1 MKEYYSCNALLLKKG
16 DVMSEDKKSI
26 LVGIGLIV
34 ISIIIVVSFTVLFGE
49 KNEDKSGVVLS
60 DSDIETIDGFNRS
73 VVELIEKQNDYKTT
87 MDIYDY
93 DNKIKEVINMH
104 DKLTA
109 EQKAEIDGD
118 KYNLLMS
125 IHNMLG
131 IKLSTV
137 RLQQAYIDSLNAIV
151 EIFDESMA
159 DNEYVKKAENIANLY
174 DLLKNDSKE
183 MLLYKDKTQRIV
195 TKYKELKSKEEQTEI
210 SKKGKKKDK
219 VEEKTTRKKVKE
231 TSESTTRKQRNVEP
245 DDYDNGEDFAD
256 DAWGDDY
263 DDWDDAYEDWEDE
276 GW

>member
-183 MLLYKDKTQRIV
+183 MLLDKDKTQRIV

>member
-137 RLQQAYIDSLNAIV
+137 RLQQSYIDSLNAIV

-183 MLLYKDKTQRIV
+183 MLLDKDKTQRIV

>member
-104 DKLTA
+104 DKLTV
-109 EQKAEIDGD
+109 EQKAEIDVD

-183 MLLYKDKTQRIV
+183 MLLDKDKTQRIV

>member
-1 MKEYYSCNALLLKKG
+1 MEEYYSCNALLLKKG

-104 DKLTA
+104 DKLTV
-109 EQKAEIDGD
+109 EQKAEIDVD

-183 MLLYKDKTQRIV
+183 MLLDKDKTQRIV

>member
-1 MKEYYSCNALLLKKG
+1 MEEYYSCNALLLKKG

-49 KNEDKSGVVLS
+49 KNDDKSDVVLS

-104 DKLTA
+104 DKLTV
-109 EQKAEIDGD
+109 EQKAEIDVD

-183 MLLYKDKTQRIV
+183 MLLDKDKTQRIV

>member
-1 MKEYYSCNALLLKKG
+1 MEEYYSCNALLLKKG

-183 MLLYKDKTQRIV
+183 MLLDKDKTQRIV

>member
-26 LVGIGLIV
+26 LVGIGLIM
-34 ISIIIVVSFTVLFGE
+34 ISIIIVVSFTILFGE
-49 KNEDKSGVVLS
+49 KNDDKSGVVLS

-104 DKLTA
+104 DRLTV
-109 EQKAEIDGD
+109 EQKAEIDVD

-183 MLLYKDKTQRIV
+183 MLLDKDKTQRIV

-210 SKKGKKKDK
+210 STKGKKKDK
-219 VEEKTTRKKVKE
+219 GEEKTTRKKVKE

>member
-49 KNEDKSGVVLS
+49 KNDDKSDVVLS

-183 MLLYKDKTQRIV
+183 MLLDKDKTQRIV

>member
-49 KNEDKSGVVLS
+49 KNDDKSGVVLS

-104 DKLTA
+104 DKLTV

-151 EIFDESMA
+151 EIFDENMA

-183 MLLYKDKTQRIV
+183 MLLDKDKTQRIV
-195 TKYKELKSKEEQTEI
+195 TKYKELK
-210 SKKGKKKDK
+210 
-219 VEEKTTRKKVKE
+219 
-231 TSESTTRKQRNVEP
+231 N
-245 DDYDNGEDFAD
+245 
-256 DAWGDDY
+256 
-263 DDWDDAYEDWEDE
+263 
-276 GW
+276 

>member
-49 KNEDKSGVVLS
+49 KNDDKSGVVLS

-104 DKLTA
+104 DKLTV

-183 MLLYKDKTQRIV
+183 MLLDKDKTQRIV
-195 TKYKELKSKEEQTEI
+195 TKYKELKNKEEQTEI

-219 VEEKTTRKKVKE
+219 GEEKTTRKKVKE
-231 TSESTTRKQRNVEP
+231 TSESTTRKQRTVEP

>member
-137 RLQQAYIDSLNAIV
+137 RLQQSYIDSLNAIV

-183 MLLYKDKTQRIV
+183 MLLDKDKTQRIV

-219 VEEKTTRKKVKE
+219 GEEKTTRKKVKE